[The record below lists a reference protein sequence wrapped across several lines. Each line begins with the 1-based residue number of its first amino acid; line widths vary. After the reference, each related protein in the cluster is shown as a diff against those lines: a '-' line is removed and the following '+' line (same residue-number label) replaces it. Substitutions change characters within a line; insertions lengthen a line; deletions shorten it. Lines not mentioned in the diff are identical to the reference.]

1 MSKSQNSA
9 NVLHR
14 WLPNLLTL
22 LRLLAVPLII
32 LLILRD
38 HLWTSFILFA
48 LAGIT
53 DYIDG
58 FLARRWQVE
67 STFGRIADPLADKS
81 LLMLSFI
88 ALGYKELLP
97 LWIVVLVISRDVLI
111 LLAALLVYFKNL
123 PIKLTPIYSSKLNTT
138 CQIVLVGGALLTTV
152 LQQPPLTLQESYSS
166 IISFL
171 NGLMFAILWLTAIT
185 TAWSGVEY
193 AIGFIKENSRGT

>member
-9 NVLHR
+9 PLLHR
-14 WLPNLLTL
+14 YLPNLLTL
-22 LRLLAVPLII
+22 LRLIAVPII
-32 LLILRD
+32 IVLILND
-38 HLWTSFILFA
+38 HLWASFALFA

-67 STFGRIADPLADKS
+67 STFGRIADPMADKS
-81 LLMLSFI
+81 LLMLSFM

-97 LWIVVLVISRDVLI
+97 LWIIILVISRDVLI
-111 LLAALLVYFKNL
+111 LLAALLVYFKSL
-123 PIKLTPIYSSKLNTT
+123 PMKLSPIYSSKLNTT
-138 CQIVLVGGALLTTV
+138 CQIVLVGGTLLTTV
-152 LQQPPLTLQESYSS
+152 LQQPPLDLQESFIS

-185 TAWSGVEY
+185 TVWSGVEY
-193 AIGFIKENSRGT
+193 AIGFVKENSRST